1 MLAKTYVKFVPC
13 IWVGWTVKPALET
26 KNAAVGSQDVVA
38 VWLDLLVPFFACAI
52 GHKLI
57 AACVVDVW
65 GPSSSKC

>member
-1 MLAKTYVKFVPC
+1 MLNLFLVSGLA
-13 IWVGWTVKPALET
+13 GLKPALET

-38 VWLDLLVPFFACAI
+38 VWLDSLVSFSTCAI
-52 GHKLI
+52 GHKLS